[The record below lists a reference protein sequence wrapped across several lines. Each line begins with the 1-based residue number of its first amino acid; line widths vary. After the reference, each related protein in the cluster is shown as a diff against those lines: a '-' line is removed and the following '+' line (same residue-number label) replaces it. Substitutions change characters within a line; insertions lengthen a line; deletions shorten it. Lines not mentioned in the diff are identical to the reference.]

1 MVEARSR
8 KLIEELRRRHVE
20 TLPVPFDGPASLGG
34 GLRSAHQALLRDG

>member
-1 MVEARSR
+1 VIEAGSR

-20 TLPVPFDGPASLGG
+20 TIPVPFDGPVSLGG